1 MVQSNKILTVSYGTF
16 SCTLEGFEDSFE
28 TMKAIAE
35 YFRDLAREDRYF
47 GAEPPQPDAE
57 MLARIAERE
66 IARQV
71 EARHEE
77 SGIVLT
83 AAAPEAAK
91 APAAPA
97 AAEAAA
103 PEPAPEPAPELAPAH
118 AAAGVAEP
126 EAVPEPAT
134 IPEPA
139 AALPEEV
146 QAETEPTAGPSAET
160 PSTEAARPTADEE
173 PAKTEPAIEPPA
185 IEPEVATAEDLGQPA
200 PARAQTEDSIA
211 AKLERIRA
219 VVARN
224 EQAETDQYDE
234 DALAEPA
241 APAQIASTL
250 AHALHAEDTEEEAE
264 ATQPLTWEAF
274 AETATGEEPGAEETI
289 QEGSEEA
296 PEAVEGLVGQDES
309 EAAPGE
315 SEDDLTGADSLFGD
329 LDQETDEVEP
339 GDEELAN
346 ILSEV
351 GEEPAASVIKIKKR
365 DLDEAVEAAEVEE
378 IVEGAVPAD
387 QGDLPPEDEAD
398 LMQELA
404 QLEAEITGAEQA
416 PEAEEPQP
424 ARPLGKAP
432 ADTPDVERLMKSAEE
447 RLSDPEAAARHEA
460 YSHMR
465 AAVATTRAEREAGG
479 TMGTHPSDDP
489 YRVDLAHAVRP
500 RRPDAPRT
508 RPVRPTSKTRAAPL
522 KLVAEQ
528 RVDEGAGR
536 VAAAGPIRPRR
547 VATQLLDE
555 SAMQVAPS
563 GESEFAKFAQE
574 LGAEELPELLEA
586 AAAYLAFVEG
596 RTEFSRPQLMSVARQ
611 ARHADF
617 NREDG
622 LRAFGHLLRE
632 GKIEKKGG
640 GRFTVSGDIGF
651 RPGKRAVG

>member
-1 MVQSNKILTVSYGTF
+1 MVQNNKILTVSYGTF

-83 AAAPEAAK
+83 AAAPEATTP
-91 APAAPA
+91 PAAPA
-97 AAEAAA
+97 MAEATDAPSAADAAVAEAA
-103 PEPAPEPAPELAPAH
+103 PEPAPEPAQPHAH
-118 AAAGVAEP
+118 ADAAESAAVSEPPIIEEPAEVSAEEVQEDAEAAPEPSGETARPPAVEEPAEPASEAEP
-126 EAVPEPAT
+126 EM
-134 IPEPA
+134 
-139 AALPEEV
+139 
-146 QAETEPTAGPSAET
+146 
-160 PSTEAARPTADEE
+160 
-173 PAKTEPAIEPPA
+173 
-185 IEPEVATAEDLGQPA
+185 ATAEDLGQPA
-200 PARAQTEDSIA
+200 PARPQAEDSIA

-234 DALAEPA
+234 DALADSA
-241 APAQIASTL
+241 APAEITSTL
-250 AHALHAEDTEEEAE
+250 AHVLHAEDTEEEAE
-264 ATQPLTWEAF
+264 AAEPLTWEAF
-274 AETATGEEPGAEETI
+274 AEPAAAEAPAAAPTVEEGADEAAEPV
-289 QEGSEEA
+289 EEA
-296 PEAVEGLVGQDES
+296 AGKDDSDIGPDES
-309 EAAPGE
+309 EE
-315 SEDDLTGADSLFGD
+315 DLTGADSLFGD
-329 LDQETDEVEP
+329 LDQETDEAEP
-339 GDEELAN
+339 DDQDVAN
-346 ILSEV
+346 ILSEAE
-351 GEEPAASVIKIKKR
+351 EEPAASVIKIKKR
-365 DLDEAVEAAEVEE
+365 DLDEAVEAAELEE
-378 IVEGAVPAD
+378 IVEDAAPSD
-387 QGDLPPEDEAD
+387 HGDLPPEDEAE
-398 LMQELA
+398 LIQELA
-404 QLEAEITGAEQA
+404 QLEAEITGADQA
-416 PEAEEPQP
+416 PAAEEYEP
-424 ARPLGKAP
+424 ARPAGKGP
-432 ADTPDVERLMKSAEE
+432 AGTPDVERLMKSAEE

-460 YSHMR
+460 YTHMR

-508 RPVRPTSKTRAAPL
+508 RPVRPTTKTRAAPL

-536 VAAAGPIRPRR
+536 AARGPIRPRR
-547 VATQLLDE
+547 VAAELLDD
-555 SAMQVAPS
+555 SVMAAVPS
-563 GESEFAKFAQE
+563 GESEFARFARE

-596 RTEFSRPQLMSVARQ
+596 RTEFSRPQLMNVARQ
-611 ARHADF
+611 VRNADF

-651 RPGKRAVG
+651 RPGQRATG